1 MGLEEAPCDVDA
13 VENHNSSFP
22 NRKGKEI
29 EVKAAPENYKI
40 LDSPERGSKRKR
52 GRPAHTSL
60 NKGKST
66 VNQARRARARI
77 GRKPA
82 RISGN
87 ESEESGSHDS
97 TSLGEEVD
105 VGERIHGMVGQ
116 ESIDIQENEAMK
128 EPESLQRGKA
138 VEQDVAEDI
147 RIEEPYKIPEI
158 KMMEKHN
165 VQESEK
171 PEELEATADPVEAML
186 FDMIPSLGMKKAET
200 TYTSTRDEKPAPDP
214 IPNAGP
220 SKKKKVSYKD
230 IASELLKDW

>member
-29 EVKAAPENYKI
+29 EVQAAPENYKM

-52 GRPAHTSL
+52 GRSARTSL
-60 NKGKST
+60 
-66 VNQARRARARI
+66 NQARRAPVRI

-82 RISGN
+82 KISGN
-87 ESEESGSHDS
+87 ESEESGSHDN
-97 TSLGEEVD
+97 TSHGEEVD
-105 VGERIHGMVGQ
+105 LGERIHGTVGQ

-128 EPESLQRGKA
+128 DSESLQRGKA

-158 KMMEKHN
+158 KMMEKH
-165 VQESEK
+165 
-171 PEELEATADPVEAML
+171 ADPVEAML

-214 IPNAGP
+214 IPDAGP